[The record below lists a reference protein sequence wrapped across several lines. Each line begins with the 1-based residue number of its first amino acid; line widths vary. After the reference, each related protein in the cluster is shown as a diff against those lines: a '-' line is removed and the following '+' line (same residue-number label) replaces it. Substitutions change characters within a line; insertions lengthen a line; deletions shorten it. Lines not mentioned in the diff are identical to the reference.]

1 MFSKCSGALNSLTVV
16 MKKYSTVS
24 TTMTDWTQRR
34 LFGLTVFLLLLLA
47 LWDFSG
53 LDLPFARLFGS
64 ADGFALRS
72 SHWFVIAFHEI
83 PRDVSSLLVVAL
95 IVGIFKPWSFL
106 KRLSRSERVQL
117 VLSVL
122 GGMLLITVLK
132 KANHTSCPWDLNEF
146 GGRALYVSHW
156 AWGVL
161 DQGPGHCFPAGHAS
175 SAFGFLSGW
184 FVVRKLGSK
193 VAARWLIAALVM
205 GLVLGLTQQLRGA
218 HYMSHTLWTAWICW
232 TFGLLV
238 DVACTVFR
246 ARRQAQV
253 DSVQNNIQSAHEV
266 QA

>member
-1 MFSKCSGALNSLTVV
+1 

-24 TTMTDWTQRR
+24 MIDWTPRR
-34 LFGLTVFLLLLLA
+34 LVGLTAFLFLLVA
-47 LWDFSG
+47 FWDFTG

-132 KANHTSCPWDLNEF
+132 KANHTSCPWDLHEF
-146 GGRALYVSHW
+146 GGHALYVSHW
-156 AWGVL
+156 AWGVT
-161 DQGPGHCFPAGHAS
+161 DGGGGHCFPAGHAS
-175 SAFGFLSGW
+175 AGFAFISGY
-184 FVVRKLGSK
+184 FALRHNLPH
-193 VAARWLIAALVM
+193 AARRWLAAALIAGFA
-205 GLVLGLTQQLRGA
+205 LGLAQQMRGA
-218 HYMSHTLWTAWICW
+218 HFMSHTLWTAWLCW
-232 TFGLLV
+232 TSSWLCDLV
-238 DVACTVFR
+238 TTSR
-246 ARRQAQV
+246 LS
-253 DSVQNNIQSAHEV
+253 SVSEAKSFD
-266 QA
+266 